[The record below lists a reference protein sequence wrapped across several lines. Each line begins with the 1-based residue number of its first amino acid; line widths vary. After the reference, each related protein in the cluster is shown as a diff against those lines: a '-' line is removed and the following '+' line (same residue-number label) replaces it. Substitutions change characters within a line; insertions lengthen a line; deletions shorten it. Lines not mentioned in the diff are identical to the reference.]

1 MTLRETISSLLANS
15 GEGSDP
21 AAALAEAGYGDVDA
35 GQFGTALVHFSD
47 TASMPE
53 ADALAPI
60 ATRSSTIPFEESDLP
75 EADLDPDGDS
85 FAMFASVDPDP
96 SAYPIDEPTD
106 ADSGDPMLEDSLEDS
121 LDPAGIDGEL
131 PDGFD
136 TDIDGDAAPEAPEA
150 QAPETTETVIDDAPD
165 AGFGGG
171 DDTEVAVDPVL
182 SDAVEGDIA
191 AIDDEPY
198 DDGFEA
204 AFGDAAMDDPIDEEA
219 DLFSV
224 DFTDGDDPEAD
235 PLDLDFE

>member
-75 EADLDPDGDS
+75 EADLDPEGDS
-85 FAMFASVDPDP
+85 FAMFAAVDPDP
-96 SAYPIDEPTD
+96 AAHPVDEPTEV
-106 ADSGDPMLEDSLEDS
+106 AEPEAAAETVDPLLEDSI
-121 LDPAGIDGEL
+121 DPVGIDGDLPEGFDSDL
-131 PDGFD
+131 DDTAPAAAEVTEPVVETAPDG
-136 TDIDGDAAPEAPEA
+136 
-150 QAPETTETVIDDAPD
+150 
-165 AGFGGG
+165 GFGGG
-171 DDTEVAVDPVL
+171 DDTEMPLDSGLNEATVD
-182 SDAVEGDIA
+182 DDIP

-204 AFGDAAMDDPIDEEA
+204 AFGDAAMEDPIDEEA

>member
-21 AAALAEAGYGDVDA
+21 AAALAEAGFGDVDA
-35 GQFGTALVHFSD
+35 GEFGTALVHFSD

-75 EADLDPDGDS
+75 EADLDPNGDS
-85 FAMFASVDPDP
+85 FAMFQSVDPDP
-96 SAYPIDEPTD
+96 SAYPADDLEEPSHD
-106 ADSGDPMLEDSLEDS
+106 ADPVLDESA
-121 LDPAGIDGEL
+121 DPAAMDDDL
-131 PDGFD
+131 PEGFD
-136 TDIDGDAAPEAPEA
+136 TNLDEPAAPAPTESA
-150 QAPETTETVIDDAPD
+150 DQTVTDEPATTEAADG
-165 AGFGGG
+165 GFGGG
-171 DDTEVAVDPVL
+171 DAT
-182 SDAVEGDIA
+182 DAPIETTPGYTDLDSPGLEPI
-191 AIDDEPY
+191 DEPY

-204 AFGDAAMDDPIDEEA
+204 AFGDDAMDAPLDDGA